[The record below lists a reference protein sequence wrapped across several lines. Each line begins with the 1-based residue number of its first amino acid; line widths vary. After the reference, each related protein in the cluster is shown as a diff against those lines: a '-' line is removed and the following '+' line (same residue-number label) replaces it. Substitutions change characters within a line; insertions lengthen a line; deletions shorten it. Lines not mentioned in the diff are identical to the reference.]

1 MGGWLPGPMRAS
13 VGIAMAS
20 LPVRL
25 RVTLAFAGV
34 MAILLAAAGVAL
46 YTRLA
51 AELDTT
57 INQGLHSRTVDLLPA
72 ARGGRARTRAPSRGR
87 PGGRRARPLPPD
99 DEKNFARV
107 AGAGDRLPD
116 LGEPV
121 RVVR

>member
-57 INQGLHSRTVDLLPA
+57 INQGLHSRTVDLLPP
-72 ARGGRARTRAPSRGR
+72 ARSG
-87 PGGRRARPLPPD
+87 RPLPPHD
-99 DEKNFARV
+99 QKNFAR
-107 AGAGDRLPD
+107 GAPARDRVTD
-116 LGEPV
+116 LRAPLRGV
-121 RVVR
+121 RARVRAPRPPPGRAP

>member
-46 YTRLA
+46 YARLG

-57 INQGLHSRTVDLLPA
+57 INQGLHSRTADLLPA
-72 ARGGRARTRAPSRGR
+72 ARSG
-87 PGGRRARPLPPD
+87 RPLPPD

-107 AGAGDRLPD
+107 AGAGDQLPD

-121 RVVR
+121 RVVRTRLPPARPPAVGAPLGA